1 MDRRD
6 TAMFESSLPCNSRP
20 FVRRLDEILEAN
32 DTTSPDS
39 LPREELAKY
48 KANLWLVITH
58 TYGQL
63 FRLDSMDMYEEIGQE
78 LEVEV

>member
-6 TAMFESSLPCNSRP
+6 TAMFESALPCNSRP

-39 LPREELAKY
+39 LPKEELAKY
-48 KANLWLVITH
+48 KANLWLVMSH
-58 TYGQL
+58 CFGQL
-63 FRLDSMDMYEEIGQE
+63 FRVDSMDLYTELQEEM
-78 LEVEV
+78 EVQV